1 MKRKTLTLCLS
12 LLACLSLIGVGFAA
26 WVISGGDTQDA
37 DGTITVDTV
46 TDGRFT
52 VAKPTITDNI
62 YYGMDLQA
70 SAADETPWLKNNNAT
85 ADEKLVVTFDVTVTA
100 ASEVAAAT
108 EEAWEAAVSVSAVIA
123 AIETDAWTA
132 AKTAKVVADPV
143 ASVEFKSATD
153 TKNAVYTV
161 TITAKWGELFKLAD
175 DGDAVNPYLFYN
187 DNTKDVAGKCGV
199 AVGEITAE
207 NATWGDHASYYL
219 GLVEDLANTQYK
231 VTITVAAK

>member
-26 WVISGGDTQDA
+26 WVISGGDSQDA

-52 VAKPTITDNI
+52 VTDPTINDSI
-62 YYGMDLQA
+62 YYGMKLGATAKD
-70 SAADETPWLKNNNAT
+70 STPWLKNNNDD

-100 ASEVAAAT
+100 ATDLQADT
-108 EEAWEAAVSVSAVIA
+108 ETAWNEAVTVSAVIA
-123 AIETDAWTA
+123 AIETDAWKA
-132 AKTAKVVADPV
+132 AIEAKVVADPEVSV
-143 ASVEFKSATD
+143 AYKAGQTASKTS
-153 TKNAVYTV
+153 AVYTV
-161 TITAKWGELFKLAD
+161 TITAKWGELFKL
-175 DGDAVNPYLFYN
+175 DGNVVNPYLFYN
-187 DNTKDVAGKCGV
+187 DNTKDVAN
-199 AVGEITAE
+199 AE
-207 NATWGDHASYYL
+207 GLTTTEDIKTWGDHASYYL

>member
-26 WVISGGDTQDA
+26 WVISGGDSQDA

-52 VAKPTITDNI
+52 VSKPTITENI

-70 SAADETPWLKNNNAT
+70 SAADETPWLKNDNDE

-123 AIETDAWTA
+123 AIEKDAWTA
-132 AKTAKVVADPV
+132 AKTAQVVADPEV
-143 ASVEFKSATD
+143 SVEFKSATD

-161 TITAKWGELFKLAD
+161 TITAKWGELFTLA
-175 DGDAVNPYLFYN
+175 GKVVNPYLFYN

-219 GLVEDLANTQYK
+219 GLVQALANTQYK
-231 VTITVAAK
+231 VTITVAAI